1 MVPGEASSRGAHCR
15 GAKRRAAV
23 HSANIGEPVAQNCR
37 SAGTGEGGAGHALRG
52 FPGSVAQ
59 SRKGCGSDERD
70 AGFRHTFLCL
80 VAQRRESGGRTREA
94 LSSGAGTRE
103 ESRSFILMTILHA
116 CSGGSSREQQSN
128 PVCSF
133 SNTCRNRY
141 TVSAPAITPQS
152 LSKPRNS
159 ITGQVAAFPRKTAFI
174 PSAQGNC
181 IQYLGVLSCG
191 PVIRIVPFSW
201 ELARS
206 VDILKHHLVY

>member
-133 SNTCRNRY
+133 SNTCRNRQLQ
-141 TVSAPAITPQS
+141 QS
-152 LSKPRNS
+152 LNPTLTSLPCLLQIFLDTTLRV
-159 ITGQVAAFPRKTAFI
+159 IT
-174 PSAQGNC
+174 
-181 IQYLGVLSCG
+181 
-191 PVIRIVPFSW
+191 
-201 ELARS
+201 
-206 VDILKHHLVY
+206 LK